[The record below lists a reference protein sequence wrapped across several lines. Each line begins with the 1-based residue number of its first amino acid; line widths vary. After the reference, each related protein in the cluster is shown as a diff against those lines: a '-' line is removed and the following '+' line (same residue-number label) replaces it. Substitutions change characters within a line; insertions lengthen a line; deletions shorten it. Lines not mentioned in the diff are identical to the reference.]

1 MSCPKRSPAKAEMR
15 TPLGVLEKVRPAEQ
29 GLDFV
34 PLALALVCAALT
46 YVLSAEFVFA
56 PGMYVGFD
64 DRPGAVS
71 PSLKTP
77 KLTTGD
83 LARTSLTVTL
93 VSARGTGVF
102 VVAGR
107 VVDREGLNAE
117 LRRVAAAGGSARPV
131 LIKADASLTMQG
143 FLEVCELARGA
154 GFPGVLVAADGR

>member
-1 MSCPKRSPAKAEMR
+1 
-15 TPLGVLEKVRPAEQ
+15 LEKVRPAER
-29 GLDFV
+29 GLDFA

-64 DRPGAVS
+64 QRPGAVAS
-71 PSLKTP
+71 TLATP
-77 KLTTGD
+77 RTSAPD

-107 VVDREGLNAE
+107 VVDRTGLGAE
-117 LRRVAAAGGSARPV
+117 LRRVAASGGSARPV
-131 LIKADASLTMQG
+131 LIKADASLTMQT
-143 FLEVCELARGA
+143 FLEVCELARQA
-154 GFPGVLVAADGR
+154 GFPGVLVAADER

>member
-1 MSCPKRSPAKAEMR
+1 
-15 TPLGVLEKVRPAEQ
+15 LEKVRPAER
-29 GLDFV
+29 GLDFA

-64 DRPGAVS
+64 QRPGAVAS
-71 PSLKTP
+71 ALATP
-77 KLTTGD
+77 RTSAPD

-107 VVDREGLNAE
+107 VVDRTGLGAE
-117 LRRVAAAGGSARPV
+117 LRRVAASGGSARPV
-131 LIKADASLTMQG
+131 LVKADASLTMQV
-143 FLEVCELARGA
+143 FLEVCELARQA
-154 GFPGVLVAADGR
+154 GFPGVLVAADER